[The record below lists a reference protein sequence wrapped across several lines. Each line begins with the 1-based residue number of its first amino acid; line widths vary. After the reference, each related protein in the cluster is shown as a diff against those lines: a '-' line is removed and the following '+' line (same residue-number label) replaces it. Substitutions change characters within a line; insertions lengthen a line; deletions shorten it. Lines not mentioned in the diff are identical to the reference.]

1 MKIQKSVKIITI
13 LGQISHFESSLPSH
27 PRPHCWLGSL
37 SRWLRGGHWG
47 GAAGRWS
54 GRPRGAP
61 PPSRS
66 TCRPRCNL
74 QFHPARGKRLIIVL
88 QDKDEALP
96 TGWMKKRQFRST
108 LSEGVELMTGLDW
121 YNVAPIFLWE
131 KNVTNFSDYF
141 SENSEICQNYR
152 HSRWL
157 NFQKIIRF
165 HKIFTKSGSVLRE
178 WILKVREVKSEMKI
192 WFTHFEKWKVK
203 WKSVSLISR
212 MKSEMKMPWDREWK
226 VKWKCLEIEIKKWNV
241 NKILENSRETRLS
254 QVTEKWWQ
262 KETKIGRNFCHQNW
276 WYFRH
281 LKTHQFLQITKIFT
295 KIGDKKN
302 QNRKELLSPE
312 LVIFLSL
319 KNSPILSNHQN
330 VHQN

>member
-1 MKIQKSVKIITI
+1 MWQ
-13 LGQISHFESSLPSH
+13 
-27 PRPHCWLGSL
+27 
-37 SRWLRGGHWG
+37 
-47 GAAGRWS
+47 
-54 GRPRGAP
+54 
-61 PPSRS
+61 
-66 TCRPRCNL
+66 
-74 QFHPARGKRLIIVL
+74 QFFVR
-88 QDKDEALP
+88 
-96 TGWMKKRQFRST
+96 
-108 LSEGVELMTGLDW
+108 
-121 YNVAPIFLWE
+121 
-131 KNVTNFSDYF
+131 KNVTNLSDYF

-157 NFQKIIRF
+157 NFQKRIRF

-276 WYFRH
+276 WFFRH

-295 KIGDKKN
+295 KIGDKKT
-302 QNRKELLSPE
+302 QNWVQLLSPE
-312 LVIFLSL
+312 LVKFSSL
-319 KNSPILSNHQN
+319 KNSPISSNHRN
-330 VHQN
+330 FHQNWWQKKHKIWWNYCHQNWWHFRHSKTHQILQFTEIFAKIGDKKSTKFGGIIVTRIGEIFVT